1 MSKPEDIEGILA
13 RLMPTALS
21 QRAETEIGETI
32 NRLASEADLEIP
44 AIRPAAVARWPWVAG
59 AAAAAVIAV
68 FVFWDPSDLQHSV
81 HRADSPA
88 LIDVPELVRISHSD
102 TLQSVVQEGWSD
114 DVGGKPHQ
122 ALRLHMVA
130 QQQILDEE
138 TGIVMTVSEPREE
151 VLLVPVHTF

>member
-1 MSKPEDIEGILA
+1 MSKPEEIEAILA
-13 RLMPTALS
+13 RLMPTAMS
-21 QRAETEIGETI
+21 ERAEAEIGETI
-32 NRLASEADLEIP
+32 DQLAMDAGFDIP
-44 AIRPAAVARWPWVAG
+44 AIRPAAARWPWVSG
-59 AAAAAVIAV
+59 AAAAAVFAA
-68 FVFWDPSDLQHSV
+68 FVFWNPQSV
-81 HRADSPA
+81 SQQSADTPA
-88 LIDVPELVRISHSD
+88 GIDTPELVRISHSD

>member
-1 MSKPEDIEGILA
+1 MSKPEDMEAILA
-13 RLMPTALS
+13 RLMPTAMS
-21 QRAETEIGETI
+21 ERAEAEIGETI
-32 NRLASEADLEIP
+32 DQLVLDAGLDVP
-44 AIRPAAVARWPWVAG
+44 TIRPAAARWPWVTG
-59 AAAAAVIAV
+59 AAAAAVLAA
-68 FVFWDPSDLQHSV
+68 FVFWKPDGVLPQT
-81 HRADSPA
+81 AGSPA
-88 LIDVPELVRISHSD
+88 ITDMPELVRISHTD

-151 VLLVPVHTF
+151 ILLVPVHTF

>member
-1 MSKPEDIEGILA
+1 MSKPEEIESILA

-21 QRAETEIGETI
+21 ERAGLEIGETI
-32 NRLASEADLEIP
+32 EELAKDAGLDIP
-44 AIRPAAVARWPWVAG
+44 AARPASARWPWVTG
-59 AAAAAVIAV
+59 AAAAAVFSAL
-68 FVFWDPSDLQHSV
+68 VFWKPADRAAPSV
-81 HRADSPA
+81 GSPPVA
-88 LIDVPELVRISHSD
+88 DVPELVRISQSD

-130 QQQILDEE
+130 RQQLLDEE

-151 VLLVPVHTF
+151 VLLLPVHTF